1 MECNRIQV
9 YCPISFARFEGKTKK
24 TYYNMLLFIFLTQN
38 DVGEHNRKYI

>member
-9 YCPISFARFEGKTKK
+9 YCPISFARFEGKKK
-24 TYYNMLLFIFLTQN
+24 TYYNMLLFIFLTQS